1 MYAIDDRILV
11 IGLPTLAREI
21 GANVT
26 EAIWVTQ
33 AYVLAATISLL
44 LIGRLADVAGRVKL
58 YNIGF
63 IIFTIGSGLA
73 AISFTPAELIASRLV
88 QGLGA
93 SAIAANGLAILTD
106 ATPENELGTFIGY
119 NQVAF
124 RSGTVMGLVLSGVL
138 LSITS
143 WRALFYINIPIGIFG
158 TLWAHYRLKEVSKIN
173 RANISR
179 KIDWQGFATVTS
191 GLTLVLL
198 AITFFSYGSSDY
210 SVSSVIL
217 GLGAVLLIAFMFIE
231 RRKVVPLLDL
241 KLLKIRVVGG
251 GMVAAMLSAITWN
264 GMLYMIS
271 IYMQVVLGFT
281 PLQAGLGVLPLEGC
295 LLFVGPLAGRISDRW
310 KSPLFPTI
318 GLLFFAIS
326 CFYEAILFNVSTTYL
341 VVAFALVLVALGQG
355 IFTSPN
361 LRIIMSS
368 VPAGNRGVTNSFRQT
383 LYNIGDTTGPV
394 LSITL
399 ITLGIPY
406 HVFTSLLQSTIGTGL
421 ALEVARQEFVSG
433 YKLTALVLGV
443 VSLVAIVPSSLRSRK
458 KDSSNL
464 EKLDS

>member
-63 IIFTIGSGLA
+63 IIFTIGSALA
-73 AISFTPAELIASRLV
+73 AISFTPTELIASRLV

-106 ATPENELGTFIGY
+106 ATPENESGTFIGY

-138 LSITS
+138 LSVTS

-158 TLWAHYRLKEVSKIN
+158 SLWAHYRLKEVSKIG
-173 RANISR
+173 RTATSR
-179 KIDWQGFATVTS
+179 KIDWQGFATVAT

-198 AITFFSYGSSDY
+198 AITFFSYGTSDY
-210 SVSSVIL
+210 SVSSAIL
-217 GLGAVLLIAFMFIE
+217 GIGAVLPIAFMLVE
-231 RRKVVPLLDL
+231 RRKAVPLLDL
-241 KLLKIRVVGG
+241 KLLKIRAVGG
-251 GMVAAMLSAITWN
+251 GMVASMLSAITWN

-281 PLQAGLGVLPLEGC
+281 PLQARARSATPRRLPPICRADCREDIRQVEVAVVSYDRTGVL
-295 LLFVGPLAGRISDRW
+295 RN
-310 KSPLFPTI
+310 
-318 GLLFFAIS
+318 
-326 CFYEAILFNVSTTYL
+326 ILFL
-341 VVAFALVLVALGQG
+341 
-355 IFTSPN
+355 
-361 LRIIMSS
+361 
-368 VPAGNRGVTNSFRQT
+368 
-383 LYNIGDTTGPV
+383 
-394 LSITL
+394 
-399 ITLGIPY
+399 
-406 HVFTSLLQSTIGTGL
+406 
-421 ALEVARQEFVSG
+421 
-433 YKLTALVLGV
+433 
-443 VSLVAIVPSSLRSRK
+443 
-458 KDSSNL
+458 
-464 EKLDS
+464 